1 MPPADASTD
10 AEAGADPANAPGAD
24 PNEVAVPP
32 TDPDCQDTL
41 DLRLSDELVAFI
53 AEQDGQ
59 REHGEHEG
67 QGRHGE
73 RDDCN
78 GQGVQ
83 GGQVER
89 HGARGRDVHGGRLGQ
104 DGQPPGRGADS
115 RPWSLPPLTRATPH
129 DLLDHVGEWGPVTT
143 PSGVFQL
150 VPTRI
155 ERDLKLISRWMNDP
169 AVAAFWELAG
179 PETVTADH
187 LRPQLD
193 GDGRSVPCLG
203 VLDGTPMSYWEIYRA
218 DLDPLAR
225 HYPARPHDTGI
236 HLLIGGVANRG
247 RGLGT
252 MLLKAVADLVLD
264 HRPQCGRVV
273 AEPDLR
279 NTPSVSAF
287 MSAGFRFSAEVDL
300 PDKRAAL
307 MVRDR
312 ALRTVL

>member
-10 AEAGADPANAPGAD
+10 ADTSPADPGEAAP
-24 PNEVAVPP
+24 PN
-32 TDPDCQDTL
+32 DPDCQDTL
-41 DLRLSDELVAFI
+41 DLRLSEEMI
-53 AEQDGQ
+53 ALIVEQDGS
-59 REHGEHEG
+59 RPVDGT
-67 QGRHGE
+67 
-73 RDDCN
+73 DN
-78 GQGVQ
+78 
-83 GGQVER
+83 
-89 HGARGRDVHGGRLGQ
+89 AR
-104 DGQPPGRGADS
+104 RGA
-115 RPWSLPPLTRATPH
+115 PVFTGTTQH
-129 DLLDHVGEWGPVTT
+129 DLLDNVGEWGPVTT

-150 VPTRI
+150 VPARVG
-155 ERDLKLISRWMNDP
+155 RDLKLISRWMNDP

-203 VLDGTPMSYWEIYRA
+203 VLDGRPMSYWEIYRA

-252 MLLKAVADLVLD
+252 ALLKAVADLVLD
-264 HRPQCGRVV
+264 HRPPCARVI

-287 MSAGFRFSAEVDL
+287 LSAGFRFSAEVDL